1 MEKAYKESD
10 PPGGNYHSD
19 CYLYTAYPT
28 KNNQESLE
36 KWPLADLGQ
45 ETFTDK
51 LGNYRRLLRSK
62 LGQVKH
68 IFIRMKS
75 AAGRKRSN
83 MFKPLSSHWYK
94 SPPKQ

>member
-1 MEKAYKESD
+1 MEKAYKQSD
-10 PPGGNYHSD
+10 PPDGNYHSD
-19 CYLYTAYPT
+19 CYLYTPYPT

-68 IFIRMKS
+68 IFIWMKS
-75 AAGRKRSN
+75 AAGKKRSN
-83 MFKPLSSHWYK
+83 MFKPLSSH
-94 SPPKQ
+94 